1 MELLK
6 LHELSR
12 PWFYVGFICDS
23 GCKSTVLAIKS
34 LGLRNQGHS
43 HWPIPERTVRVCENR
58 LLNLK
63 DCEHEKKI
71 AALAILYG
79 SGD

>member
-1 MELLK
+1 MKLLK

-12 PWFYVGFICDS
+12 QWFYVGFICDND
-23 GCKSTVLAIKS
+23 CKSTALAIKS
-34 LGLRNQGHS
+34 LGLRHQGHS
-43 HWPIPERTVRVCENR
+43 HWSIPERTVRGCENR

-63 DCEHEKKI
+63 DCEHEKRI
-71 AALAILYG
+71 AALAVLYG